1 MLEGFIPSGKRLLLV
16 ALIGCAFFV
25 GAQTVLAG
33 SVFPPDGPPD
43 GFTPPAQPGPGGAEG
58 FEDRVGGGVIGG
70 GGTSGGGGGS
80 GVNGTDPDAIDST
93 QPATEAGSV
102 PTTQVNYACY
112 DGIGMFLHCI
122 TVSVFGGLAAVAG
135 YALDRS
141 IEWFIVDFG
150 EMYNQNG
157 LGAVADSVWETVR
170 DVFNLTFIFGLVY
183 IGFQIILGVN
193 ESGAKRTIPMLILA
207 ALLVNFSLF
216 IVKFIVDFANL
227 AAVQVYNLFAATS
240 NTSENP
246 AASVVG
252 FLTDGDVSIALAFLN
267 LMGVTSLL
275 GYQPNGDSPLIFFF
289 GTILVFLVLTYV
301 FLAGAVMIS
310 VRFVALIF
318 YIIFSPVMFLGWV
331 FPGLSSYTRQ
341 FWSGLIGQA
350 FFAPAFLFML
360 YISFR
365 LIQGYN
371 FAGREGT
378 EVHSLGEAGQSVTAS
393 LAAILPFFILTV
405 IFLLASVMVARKM
418 ASSGSSMVMKANDW
432 GIGKAKAFA
441 AGAAGGYGAGAY
453 LGYKGL
459 DKAANSDS
467 RLYGARALAQGVTKY
482 TTARDK
488 LEKSYKA
495 SYIGSTKEDQ
505 KKRLSEMAGR
515 IESAQERKSGENK
528 VALAAEGM
536 TELTALRGRD
546 YATLSAADKDKLI
559 TLESNQAAAD
569 KYITGLDKSDIE
581 KLSPAKR
588 KEYAN
593 RFSSEQVSKIMD
605 SDKISATEKAELFG
619 ARVSSITSKIG
630 GTTPTPDK
638 ATKLTRDELD
648 TLGFEWVTRNAH
660 MLTASQFD
668 DYLKNS
674 KKMTPEVAETLKNRR
689 KNELLSQISAGTAD
703 SILKEL
709 KKRPKEFAQLPK
721 EALMEDK
728 YLNKIYGHITT
739 SVLEQIASE
748 KTIGPAERAN
758 LKAFL
763 LNPTRTTGH
772 SGVTRDVK
780 DYLKSDEGK
789 KYYGA

>member
-1 MLEGFIPSGKRLLLV
+1 
-16 ALIGCAFFV
+16 
-25 GAQTVLAG
+25 
-33 SVFPPDGPPD
+33 
-43 GFTPPAQPGPGGAEG
+43 
-58 FEDRVGGGVIGG
+58 
-70 GGTSGGGGGS
+70 
-80 GVNGTDPDAIDST
+80 
-93 QPATEAGSV
+93 
-102 PTTQVNYACY
+102 
-112 DGIGMFLHCI
+112 
-122 TVSVFGGLAAVAG
+122 
-135 YALDRS
+135 
-141 IEWFIVDFG
+141 
-150 EMYNQNG
+150 
-157 LGAVADSVWETVR
+157 
-170 DVFNLTFIFGLVY
+170 
-183 IGFQIILGVN
+183 VN

-227 AAVQVYNLFAATS
+227 AAVQVYNLFAAGA

-310 VRFVALIF
+310 IRFVALIF

-371 FAGREGT
+371 FAGRKGT

-405 IFLLASVMVARKM
+405 IFLLASVIVARKM

-441 AGAAGGYGAGAY
+441 TGAAGGYGAGAY
-453 LGYKGL
+453 LGYKGI
-459 DKAANSDS
+459 DKAANADS

-482 TTARDK
+482 TSARDK

-495 SYIGSTKEDQ
+495 SYIGSTKEDR
-505 KKRLSEMAGR
+505 KKRSSEMASR
-515 IESAQERKSGENK
+515 IESAQESRDGESK
-528 VALAAEGM
+528 VALATAGM
-536 TELTALRGRD
+536 TELAALRGRD
-546 YATLSAADKDKLI
+546 YTTLTTTEKDRLI
-559 TLESNQAAAD
+559 SLESNQAAAD
-569 KYITGLDKSDIE
+569 KYITGMDKSDIE

-605 SDKISATEKAELFG
+605 SEKISATEKAELFG
-619 ARVSSITSKIG
+619 ARVGSITSKIG
-630 GTTPTPDK
+630 GTTPTADK
-638 ATKLTRDELD
+638 TTKLTRDELD

-689 KNELLSQISAGTAD
+689 KNELLSQIAAGTAD

-709 KKRPKEFAQLPK
+709 KKKPKEFAQLPNEVFTTAGTYNSIIPHLTVGTLEEIAK
-721 EALMEDK
+721 ENKLDQGQRFNMRA
-728 YLNKIYGHITT
+728 YLAKPGRGTDP
-739 SVLEQIASE
+739 QILAYF
-748 KTIGPAERAN
+748 A
-758 LKAFL
+758 
-763 LNPTRTTGH
+763 
-772 SGVTRDVK
+772 
-780 DYLKSDEGK
+780 SDEGRK
-789 KYYGA
+789 KYGP